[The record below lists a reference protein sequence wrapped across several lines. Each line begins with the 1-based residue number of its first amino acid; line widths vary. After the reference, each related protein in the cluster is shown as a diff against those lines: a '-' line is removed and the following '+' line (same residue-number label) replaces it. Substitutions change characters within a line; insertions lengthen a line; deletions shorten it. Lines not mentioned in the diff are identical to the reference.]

1 MQYRVSASV
10 IWFIF
15 FNYGLAIIPAVV
27 IPVIW
32 VNQPRVMDSVPGSDL
47 MSDRKIRDHGSE

>member
-10 IWFIF
+10 ILFIF
-15 FNYGLAIIPAVV
+15 FYNGLAIIPAVV
-27 IPVIW
+27 ISIIW
-32 VNQPRVMDSVPGSDL
+32 VNQSRAMDSVPGSDL